1 MKILTTI
8 ETFELPLSKPALQ
21 PLFKG
26 SKMSRELTEDY
37 YIQINYDNGKS
48 FSMVIPAG
56 YEYDAS
62 IPAIPLVRVLIG
74 APYDPDL
81 EAAAAGHDWMYQGHF
96 TTRKFADQRF
106 YDILEICFQKQNS
119 SKLTRYRNATR
130 RYLMLKALRWV
141 GWRAWPISKADSEY
155 METIRKRVLQRGV
168 PFTKYIPRIL
178 IDGKPTNI
186 KVLDECDLH

>member
-62 IPAIPLVRVLIG
+62 IPAIPIIRVLIG

-96 TTRKFADQRF
+96 TTREFADQRF
-106 YDILEICFQKQNS
+106 YDILGICGVP
-119 SKLTRYRNATR
+119 TWR
-130 RYLMLKALRWV
+130 RYLMLKALRWF
-141 GWRAWPISKADSEY
+141 GWKAWPISKADSEY
-155 METIRKRVLQRGV
+155 METIRKRVMQRGV